1 MNKLCLAILVTV
13 LFSRTI
19 FAACLEGHP
28 SVPIEIAKSP
38 HIIIGEVTQ
47 FDAVLERGNYYDG
60 HNYTVRII
68 ETIKGNLKDD
78 ISIFSENSSG
88 RFPMKVGESYI
99 LFLYEEEDTLQV
111 DNCGN
116 SGLLTKKQDVVKEVR
131 NLGIQKL
138 K

>member
-1 MNKLCLAILVTV
+1 MNKLYLAILVIF
-13 LFSRTI
+13 LFSPTI

-28 SVPIEIAKSP
+28 SIPIEFAKSP

-47 FDAVLERGNYYDG
+47 VDAVSERGNYYDG

-68 ETIKGNLKDD
+68 ETIKGNLKS
-78 ISIFSENSSG
+78 IIFIFSENSSG
-88 RFPMKVGESYI
+88 RFPMRVGESYI
-99 LFLYEEEDTLQV
+99 LFLYEEVNTLQV

-131 NLGIQKL
+131 NLSIQKL